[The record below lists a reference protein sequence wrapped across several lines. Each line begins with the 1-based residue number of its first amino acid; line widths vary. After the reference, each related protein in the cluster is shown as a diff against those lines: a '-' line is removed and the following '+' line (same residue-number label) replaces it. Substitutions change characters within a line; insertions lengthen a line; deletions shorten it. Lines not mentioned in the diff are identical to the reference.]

1 MFSNFSLNKLTNS
14 ISTAVQSVEENIKTN
29 SSILTND
36 SRASFSLR
44 KTTRFL
50 QEKVGG
56 IPDQDIS
63 KLPESY
69 TALEAKTDQYIKI
82 LKRIH
87 TVTKTFEI
95 DGYDYPPNLTESVS
109 SWFSDQSGAYKDKDG
124 KIVFSKSF
132 SSAIA
137 KAAFDSKLLWSE
149 LQKKDAAQRKE
160 TAKVSEDAADNGKGK
175 GDEAENV
182 GDDSVD
188 IDEDED
194 EYADL
199 IGVFDSWFQCYHSND
214 KAKALM
220 DKNIILNFNRRLERW
235 IDVDYRNIMR
245 LRRKVQDSR
254 LEFDTM
260 RYDVKQKG
268 ALQSESKAPDTSVTA
283 STSTTAA
290 TTDNTTPR
298 SAEEKQENE
307 KEAKT
312 GETKSSE
319 EPPREVAPEASAEED
334 TDEKDTDKLLE
345 KLEDRFVSDALHAGE
360 AMLAF
365 TDSAEL
371 ILLIKT
377 FQTAQLEYYKKCVA
391 NLETSL
397 AQLAAFE
404 PEDDTNAAASEDTT
418 ETAK

>member
-1 MFSNFSLNKLTNS
+1 MFSNFSLDKLTNS

-29 SSILTND
+29 SSLLTND

-82 LKRIH
+82 LRRIH

-160 TAKVSEDAADNGKGK
+160 TAKVSETVADKSKG
-175 GDEAENV
+175 GEAEN
-182 GDDSVD
+182 GEDDDDVD
-188 IDEDED
+188 EE

-199 IGVFDSWFQCYHSND
+199 IGVFSSWFQCYYSND

-235 IDVDYRNIMR
+235 IDVDYKNIMR

-260 RYDVKQKG
+260 RYDVKNKG
-268 ALQSESKAPDTSVTA
+268 ALQSESKTPDTSV
-283 STSTTAA
+283 STTTATATAA
-290 TTDNTTPR
+290 AESTDNTTPR
-298 SAEEKQENE
+298 SAEEKQEKE
-307 KEAKT
+307 KEVKAEEK
-312 GETKSSE
+312 KSGE
-319 EPPREVAPEASAEED
+319 EPLKEVVPDAS
-334 TDEKDTDKLLE
+334 TEKDADKEDTDKLLE

-360 AMLAF
+360 AMLTF
-365 TDSAEL
+365 TDSTEL

-391 NLETSL
+391 NLERSL
-397 AQLAAFE
+397 AQLAEFE
-404 PEDDTNAAASEDTT
+404 PEEDNNAAASEDAT